1 MFTGNKDFIMSEEK
15 TLVGQR
21 AINMLV
27 KALDEEMLLNG
38 LDLGELESRLKT
50 IEKQIKTIRKTV
62 RTYRKIQEQTTIL
75 KD

>member
-1 MFTGNKDFIMSEEK
+1 MSEEK

-27 KALDEEMLLNG
+27 DALNEEMLFNG
-38 LDLGELESRLKT
+38 LDLEKLESRLKT

-62 RTYRKIQEQTTIL
+62 RSYRKIQEQTTVL

>member
-1 MFTGNKDFIMSEEK
+1 MSEEK

-27 KALDEEMLLNG
+27 KALDEEMLFNG
-38 LDLGELESRLKT
+38 LDLEDLEYRLKT
-50 IEKQIKTIRKTV
+50 IEKQIKTIRKTIKS
-62 RTYRKIQEQTTIL
+62 YRKIQEQKTIL